1 MIAALD
7 DNVAQLAADLVLVVL
22 IVANAMLGWQTGT
35 LRRLVSLIG
44 LYAAFLAAY
53 YTGNGFASIF
63 RKGDIYANAWS
74 FVAIVVVVVILFEVL
89 GRVFE
94 DRLKAITV
102 IAFDRVA
109 GLVLGAAV
117 GLFQAL
123 VLFTVALA
131 VGAAHPGPGNTVP
144 ASRDVAANGVR
155 GAALSGHAV
164 GAVPVV
170 RAAVAPLT
178 STDLT
183 THLEDGT
190 QVPLHF

>member
-7 DNVAQLAADLVLVVL
+7 NNVPQLSADLLLVVL
-22 IVANAMLGWQTGT
+22 IVVNAVVGWRTGT
-35 LRRLVSLIG
+35 LRRVVSLVG
-44 LYAAFLAAY
+44 LYVGFLAAY
-53 YTGNGFASIF
+53 YMGNGVASVF
-63 RKGDIYANAWS
+63 RKGDIYANAWA

-89 GRVFE
+89 GRVFQ
-94 DRLKAITV
+94 DKLKSIAV

-109 GLVLGAAV
+109 ATFVGAAV
-117 GLFQAL
+117 GLFQTLA
-123 VLFTVALA
+123 LFTVALA

-144 ASRDVAANGVR
+144 ASRDVAANAIH
-155 GAALSGHAV
+155 GATLSGRAV

-178 STDLT
+178 SGDLT

-190 QVPLHF
+190 QVSLHF